1 MYVLIIGNPG
11 SGFEFIGPF
20 KSEKELVEFKAELSI
35 EDNDTAWAAQVI
47 DPKDVPIEIEVEA
60 RDLWQAPIVD
70 VRHGT
75 VLIADDKFT
84 CLEAGEELRVHQNVH
99 GLYVNCRGVG
109 TVGEIFEHYLDGQL
123 GDLGENYVGFKIKED
138 K

>member
-20 KSEKELVEFKAELSI
+20 ESEKELVEFKAELTV
-35 EDNDTAWAAQVI
+35 DANDSAWAAQVT
-47 DPKDVPIEIEVEA
+47 DPKDVPIEIEGEA

-70 VRHGT
+70 VRNGT
-75 VLIADDKFT
+75 VLIADDGFT

-99 GLYVNCRGVG
+99 GLYVYCRGVG
-109 TVGEIFEHYLDGQL
+109 TVCEIFEHYLDGHL
-123 GDLGENYVGFKIKED
+123 DDLGENYAGFKIKED